1 MSFFDDLGKT
11 ITNKSQDVAKKAK
24 DITDVTRLN
33 SQISSERKIIDNY
46 YLEIGKLY
54 YQRYQDVPEKGFEE
68 YIEKIQKS
76 EKNIEQ
82 WNKEIVR
89 IKKLRK
95 CVNCGADIPAD
106 ALFCNV
112 CGARN
117 ELSSAVSAQSSSEFC
132 PKCGTAIGTDAVFCL
147 NCGNRVR

>member
-1 MSFFDDLGKT
+1 MSFLDDLGKT

-24 DITDVTRLN
+24 DITEVTRLN
-33 SQISSERKIIDNY
+33 SQISSERKIIDSC

-54 YQRYQDVPEKGFEE
+54 YQRHQESPEQCFAE
-68 YIEKIQKS
+68 YIEKIHQS
-76 EKNIEQ
+76 ERNIEQ
-82 WNKEIVR
+82 WNEEIVR

-112 CGARN
+112 CGAKN
-117 ELSSAVSAQSSSEFC
+117 ELPSSAPAQSGGDFC
-132 PKCGTAIGTDAVFCL
+132 PKCGTSIGADAVFCP
-147 NCGNRVR
+147 NCGTKVR